1 MEQKLPLPPFT
12 EETAKQK
19 VILSENAWNS
29 KDPLK
34 VAKSYAVNTECRI
47 TDAFIK
53 SRAEVKN
60 FLIEKWN
67 NEFYFTLKKELSL
80 FADNMIAGRFEYEYQ
95 NKEGQWYRASGNE
108 ICEFDTN
115 GLIQKRYASTY
126 DVKISASERKL

>member
-19 VILSENAWNS
+19 VILSEDEWNS

-53 SRAEVKN
+53 SRTEVKN

-80 FADNMIAGRFEYEYQ
+80 FADNIIAGRFEYEYQ
-95 NKEGQWYRASGNE
+95 NKEGQWYRASGSE

-115 GLIQKRYASTY
+115 GLIQKRYASIY
-126 DVKISASERKL
+126 DVKITAAERKL